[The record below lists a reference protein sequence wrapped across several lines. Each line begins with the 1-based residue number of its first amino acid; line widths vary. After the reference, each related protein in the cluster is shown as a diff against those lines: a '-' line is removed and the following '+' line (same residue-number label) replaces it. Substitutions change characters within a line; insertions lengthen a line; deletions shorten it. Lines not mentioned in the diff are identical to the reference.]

1 MEIVDIMSNKTK
13 LAVRLQDN
21 ATFWKAWDFFVSARG
36 MFGFRAKDGTLR
48 EAQEAVGPLVFL
60 ATLEPRVG

>member
-1 MEIVDIMSNKTK
+1 MEIVDIMSNKSK

-36 MFGFRAKDGTLR
+36 IFGFRAKDGTLR
-48 EAQEAVGPLVFL
+48 EAQEAV
-60 ATLEPRVG
+60 